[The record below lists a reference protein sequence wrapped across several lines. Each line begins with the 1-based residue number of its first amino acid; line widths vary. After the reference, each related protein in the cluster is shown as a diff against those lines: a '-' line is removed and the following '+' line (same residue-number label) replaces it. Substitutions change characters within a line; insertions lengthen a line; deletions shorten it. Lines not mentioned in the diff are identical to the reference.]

1 MQVSRTAL
9 RIVGWTLA
17 LNAVLAAILW
27 VRRSSPPPIPRTM
40 RVDYLHKGTAT
51 EEHFSVDRV
60 VLEPASA
67 RVLYSRGFA
76 SVYGEWETTAEAKQQ
91 ERTFSESFRF
101 PAPAGPVEIRLKKR
115 DASNAFADI
124 WNVVVD
130 PKPVQ
135 VAAPPSPGPLLE
147 LEKHGPSADK
157 VDFLILGDGYTAA
170 ERG

>member
-60 VLEPASA
+60 VLEPLGWPGNPSRAIDDTNLGKYFFEVIERASG

-76 SVYGEWETTAEAKQQ
+76 SIYGE
-91 ERTFSESFRF
+91 
-101 PAPAGPVEIRLKKR
+101 
-115 DASNAFADI
+115 
-124 WNVVVD
+124 
-130 PKPVQ
+130 
-135 VAAPPSPGPLLE
+135 
-147 LEKHGPSADK
+147 
-157 VDFLILGDGYTAA
+157 
-170 ERG
+170 